1 MGSGHT
7 WYSAMV
13 EKRIKVLCAV
23 SSFYTY
29 EALYAPPISH
39 CMLNHLPNVL
49 KYGLETYDLL
59 KLIAPRPFLMVN
71 GTTAEQD
78 PVGATQELYDKAKIA
93 WEDAGA
99 ADDFQLIFHELGHG
113 FSPESR
119 ERAYEWM
126 VEKLGEA

>member
-1 MGSGHT
+1 
-7 WYSAMV
+7 
-13 EKRIKVLCAV
+13 
-23 SSFYTY
+23 
-29 EALYAPPISH
+29 
-39 CMLNHLPNVL
+39 MLNHLPNVL